1 MIFVY
6 NADVLFWKFQTF
18 ARLLHI
24 TGRKAKIPRWQGN
37 NGECCWHTS
46 PEMKEKKNLRKKRE
60 KKSPLSGRNI
70 FAPIWGF
77 FLCGSP
83 RVYIPI
89 PVAHVPLCILSAG
102 SHPSNVILLI
112 FLPTCSCGST
122 RAARMI
128 NHPIGGQD
136 GPCSQTQRT
145 GRPLSRSM
153 GRQRSSTNMQEQSPA
168 NLLHSGQRD
177 SSRDKQPPVERPV
190 YCGQRVG
197 WVFRPGSNSG

>member
-1 MIFVY
+1 VCVCVCVCISSAF
-6 NADVLFWKFQTF
+6 
-18 ARLLHI
+18 
-24 TGRKAKIPRWQGN
+24 
-37 NGECCWHTS
+37 
-46 PEMKEKKNLRKKRE
+46 
-60 KKSPLSGRNI
+60 
-70 FAPIWGF
+70 
-77 FLCGSP
+77 
-83 RVYIPI
+83 IPI
-89 PVAHVPLCILSAG
+89 PVPHVPLCILSAG
-102 SHPSNVILLI
+102 SHPSNVIFLI
-112 FLPTCSCGST
+112 FLPTCFCGST

-136 GPCSQTQRT
+136 GPCTQTQRA

-197 WVFRPGSNSG
+197 